1 MLPKFCFP
9 YDVERVTPN
18 PMVQHFTF
26 VLTDLEGNRR
36 FGFCRLAGG
45 ALSCLCILSYLPWFE
60 VFYKLLNNVG
70 DLLAK
75 GQVSEAEELLSALY
89 LHPVPGPHSP
99 MGLELVSLCGLWESC
114 CLCALNSGVQPMWR
128 AGGVGGGG
136 MTEGAGPCFPALPSN
151 PPRFITSPSSP
162 QDQQHSKLKITSRS
176 CPLPQG
182 PGESQTVRGSQGGA
196 NQWDEGGREKG
207 RREGRREGGRRE
219 EGRGEAVCA
228 VVSCLLS
235 PAPHQLS
242 YFIAPDANSLP
253 SIPESVSLI
262 CGRWGMGELWAGT
275 PGPPAHRGAQAQLVP
290 CLYLA
295 RGT

>member
-99 MGLELVSLCGLWESC
+99 MGLEL
-114 CLCALNSGVQPMWR
+114 
-128 AGGVGGGG
+128 
-136 MTEGAGPCFPALPSN
+136 
-151 PPRFITSPSSP
+151 
-162 QDQQHSKLKITSRS
+162 DQQHSKLKITSRS

-253 SIPESVSLI
+253 SIPESRNLTELVVAMTPENILHLYSSLLCERRI
-262 CGRWGMGELWAGT
+262 LLTASKLSTLTACIHASASLLYPMQWQHVYIPTL
-275 PGPPAHRGAQAQLVP
+275 PPHLLDY
-290 CLYLA
+290 CW
-295 RGT
+295 